1 MARKQRII
9 SVPPEQVIRM
19 ASTFNVN
26 RATIYNAL
34 AYRSNSSTA
43 KLVRQKA
50 LAEYGGIETTRIVF

>member
-1 MARKQRII
+1 
-9 SVPPEQVIRM
+9 M